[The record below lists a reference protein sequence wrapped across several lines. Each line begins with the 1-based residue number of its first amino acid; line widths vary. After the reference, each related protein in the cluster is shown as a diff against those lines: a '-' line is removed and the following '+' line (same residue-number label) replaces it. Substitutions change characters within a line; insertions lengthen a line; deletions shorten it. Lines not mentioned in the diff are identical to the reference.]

1 MVQSDGWQERSIS
14 YTVVR
19 SRRKTMALILRPDN
33 QLEVR
38 CGLTL
43 PQVEIER
50 FIGEKESWIRR
61 KMLETAVSPRFRPH
75 MNKIS

>member
-50 FIGEKESWIRR
+50 FIGERSPGFGVKCW
-61 KMLETAVSPRFRPH
+61 KTAVSPRFRPH